1 MAAKPHFA
9 ASVQSK
15 KGRLYAVMQVKKD
28 GTTKPVWR
36 TLGLPEGANKTKV
49 NKAFR
54 EVVAQYEQEFWE
66 EQERGGRP
74 PADIPVYDYL
84 VSYLKRVEP
93 ELQKNTIVSYRGMI
107 NGKIRRYFEARP
119 YLTVGN
125 LKPKDIEDFYQKL
138 FGDGVV
144 ANTVIHYHALLRRAF
159 QQAFKDELIDANPFD
174 RVGRPKKN
182 KFHGENYTQEEL
194 LTLLHLA
201 RGDVIY
207 PAILLAGAMGL
218 RRSEALGVRWSR
230 IDWEKRTVLL
240 DTKIVEYRENGK
252 KVVEPVEEMKN
263 KSSRRTLPLPDPVYE
278 MLTLKREQQSTYQK
292 MFKGSYNKQYLDFVC
307 VNQLGELLRPSYVTG
322 HFQELLEKYG
332 LRHIRFHDLRHT
344 FASLLINQDVPLINV
359 SNFLGHSDLS
369 TTANIYAHLDKASKQ
384 ASAAVIS
391 DILQGENRHAQPKGE
406 PETNTDRQT

>member
-36 TLGLPEGANKTKV
+36 ALGLPEGANKTKV

-93 ELQKNTIVSYRGMI
+93 ELQKNTIVSYRSMT
-107 NGKIRRYFEARP
+107 NGKIRRYFQRRP
-119 YLTVGN
+119 QLTLGN
-125 LKPKDIEDFYQKL
+125 LKPQDIQDFYQSL
-138 FGDGVV
+138 FADGVV

-159 QQAFKDELIDANPFD
+159 QQAFKEERIDANPFD

-252 KVVEPVEEMKN
+252 KKVEPVEEMKN
-263 KSSRRTLPLPDPVYE
+263 KSSRRTLPLPDPVVE
-278 MLTLKREQQSTYQK
+278 MLQVQKEYREVYRKLFQ
-292 MFKGSYNKQYLDFVC
+292 GSYCTQYLDYVC
-307 VNQLGELLRPSYVTG
+307 VNQLGELLRPSYVTD
-322 HFQELLEKYG
+322 HFRELLEKYG

>member
-36 TLGLPEGANKTKV
+36 ALGLSEGANKTKV

-93 ELQKNTIVSYRGMI
+93 ELQKNTIVSYRSMT
-107 NGKIRRYFEARP
+107 NGKIRRYFQRRP
-119 YLTVGN
+119 QLTVGN
-125 LKPKDIEDFYQKL
+125 LKPQDIQDFYQSL
-138 FGDGVV
+138 FADGVV

-159 QQAFKDELIDANPFD
+159 QQAFKEERIDANPFD

-252 KVVEPVEEMKN
+252 KKVEPVEEMKN
-263 KSSRRTLPLPDPVYE
+263 KSSRRTLPLPDPVVE
-278 MLTLKREQQSTYQK
+278 MFQVQKEHREVYRK
-292 MFKGSYNKQYLDFVC
+292 MFQGSYNAQYLDYVC
-307 VNQLGELLRPSYVTG
+307 VNQLGELLRPSYVTD
-322 HFQELLEKYG
+322 HFRELLEKYG

-391 DILQGENRHAQPKGE
+391 DILQGENRHAQPEGE

>member
-36 TLGLPEGANKTKV
+36 ALGLPEGANKTKV

-93 ELQKNTIVSYRGMI
+93 ELQKNTIVSYRSMT
-107 NGKIRRYFEARP
+107 NGKIRRYFQRRP
-119 YLTVGN
+119 QLTVGN
-125 LKPKDIEDFYQKL
+125 LKPQDIQDFYQSL
-138 FGDGVV
+138 FADGVV

-159 QQAFKDELIDANPFD
+159 QQAFKEERIDANPFD

-252 KVVEPVEEMKN
+252 KKVEPVEEMKN
-263 KSSRRTLPLPDPVYE
+263 KSSRRTLPLPDPVVE
-278 MLTLKREQQSTYQK
+278 MLQVQKEHREVYRK
-292 MFKGSYNKQYLDFVC
+292 MFQGSYNAQYLDYVC
-307 VNQLGELLRPSYVTG
+307 VNQLGELLRPSYVTD
-322 HFQELLEKYG
+322 HFRELLEKYG

-384 ASAAVIS
+384 ASASVIS
-391 DILQGENRHAQPKGE
+391 DILQGENQHAQPKGE

>member
-1 MAAKPHFA
+1 MPAKPHFA

-36 TLGLPEGANKTKV
+36 ALGLPEGANKTKV

-93 ELQKNTIVSYRGMI
+93 ELQKNTIVSYRSMT
-107 NGKIRRYFEARP
+107 NGKIRRYFQRRP
-119 YLTVGN
+119 QLTVGN
-125 LKPKDIEDFYQKL
+125 LKPQDIQDFYQSL
-138 FGDGVV
+138 FADGVV

-159 QQAFKDELIDANPFD
+159 QQAFKEERIDANPFD

-252 KVVEPVEEMKN
+252 KKVEPVEEMKN
-263 KSSRRTLPLPDPVYE
+263 KSSRRTLPLPDPVVE
-278 MLTLKREQQSTYQK
+278 MLQVQKEHREVYRK
-292 MFKGSYNKQYLDFVC
+292 MFQGSYNAQYLDYVC
-307 VNQLGELLRPSYVTG
+307 VNQLGELLRPSYVTD
-322 HFQELLEKYG
+322 HFRELLEKYG

-391 DILQGENRHAQPKGE
+391 DILQEENRHAQPKGE

>member
-1 MAAKPHFA
+1 MAARPHFA

-15 KGRLYAVMQVKKD
+15 KERLYAVIQVKKD

-36 TLGLPEGANKTKV
+36 ALGLPEGANKTKV

-54 EVVAQYEQEFWE
+54 EVVAQYEQEYWE
-66 EQERGGRP
+66 NLEREGRP
-74 PADIPVYDYL
+74 PSDIPVYRYL
-84 VSYLKRVEP
+84 VEFLKRVEP
-93 ELQKNTIVSYRGMI
+93 ELQKNTIVSYRSMT
-107 NGKIRRYFEARP
+107 NGKVRRYFQRRP
-119 YLTVGN
+119 QLTVGN
-125 LKPKDIEDFYQKL
+125 LKPQDIQDFYQSL
-138 FGDGVV
+138 FADGVV

-159 QQAFKDELIDANPFD
+159 QQAFKEERIDANPFD

-252 KVVEPVEEMKN
+252 KKVEPVEEMKN
-263 KSSRRTLPLPDPVYE
+263 KSSRRTLPLPDPVVE
-278 MLTLKREQQSTYQK
+278 MLQVQKDHREVYRK
-292 MFKGSYNKQYLDFVC
+292 MFQGSYNAQYLDYVC
-307 VNQLGELLRPSYVTG
+307 VNQLGELLRPSYVTD
-322 HFQELLEKYG
+322 HFRELLEKYG

-391 DILQGENRHAQPKGE
+391 DILQGENQHAQPKGE

>member
-1 MAAKPHFA
+1 MPAKPHFA

-28 GTTKPVWR
+28 GTTKSVWR
-36 TLGLPEGANKTKV
+36 ALGLPEGANKTKV

-93 ELQKNTIVSYRGMI
+93 ELQKNTIVSYRSMT
-107 NGKIRRYFEARP
+107 NGKIRRYFQRRP
-119 YLTVGN
+119 QLTVGN
-125 LKPKDIEDFYQKL
+125 LKPQDIQDFYQSL
-138 FGDGVV
+138 FADGVV

-159 QQAFKDELIDANPFD
+159 QQAFKEERIDANPFD

-252 KVVEPVEEMKN
+252 KKVEPVEEMKN
-263 KSSRRTLPLPDPVYE
+263 KSSRRTLPLPDPVVE
-278 MLTLKREQQSTYQK
+278 MLQVQKEHREVYRK
-292 MFKGSYNKQYLDFVC
+292 MFQGSYNTQYLDYVC
-307 VNQLGELLRPSYVTG
+307 VNQLGELLRPSYVTD
-322 HFQELLEKYG
+322 HFRELLEKYG

-391 DILQGENRHAQPKGE
+391 DILQGENQHAQPKGE

>member
-36 TLGLPEGANKTKV
+36 ALGLSEGANKTKV

-93 ELQKNTIVSYRGMI
+93 ELQKNTIVSYRSMT
-107 NGKIRRYFEARP
+107 NGKIRRYFQRRP
-119 YLTVGN
+119 QLTVGN
-125 LKPKDIEDFYQKL
+125 LKPQDIQDFYQSL
-138 FGDGVV
+138 FADGVV

-159 QQAFKDELIDANPFD
+159 QQAFKEERIDANPFD

-252 KVVEPVEEMKN
+252 KKVEPVEEMKN
-263 KSSRRTLPLPDPVYE
+263 KSSRRTLPLPDPVVE
-278 MLTLKREQQSTYQK
+278 MLQVQKEHREVYRK
-292 MFKGSYNKQYLDFVC
+292 MFQGSYNAQYLDYVC
-307 VNQLGELLRPSYVTG
+307 VNQLGELLRPSYVTD
-322 HFQELLEKYG
+322 HFRELLEKYG

-369 TTANIYAHLDKASKQ
+369 TTANIYAHLDTASKQ

>member
-36 TLGLPEGANKTKV
+36 ALGLSEGANKTKV

-93 ELQKNTIVSYRGMI
+93 ELQKNTIVSYRSMT
-107 NGKIRRYFEARP
+107 NGKIRRYFQRRP
-119 YLTVGN
+119 QLTVGN
-125 LKPKDIEDFYQKL
+125 LKPQDIQDFYQSL
-138 FGDGVV
+138 FADGVV

-159 QQAFKDELIDANPFD
+159 QQAFKEERIDANPFD

-252 KVVEPVEEMKN
+252 KKVEPVEEMKN
-263 KSSRRTLPLPDPVYE
+263 KSSRRTLPLPDPVVE
-278 MLTLKREQQSTYQK
+278 MLQVQKEHREVYRK
-292 MFKGSYNKQYLDFVC
+292 MFQGSYNAQYLDYVC
-307 VNQLGELLRPSYVTG
+307 VNQLGELLRPSYVTD
-322 HFQELLEKYG
+322 HFRELLEKYG

-406 PETNTDRQT
+406 PETNTDRQM

>member
-36 TLGLPEGANKTKV
+36 ALGLPEGANKTKV

-93 ELQKNTIVSYRGMI
+93 ELQKNTIVSYRSMT
-107 NGKIRRYFEARP
+107 NGKIRRYFQRRP
-119 YLTVGN
+119 QLTVGN
-125 LKPKDIEDFYQKL
+125 LKPQDIQDFYQSL
-138 FGDGVV
+138 FADGVV

-159 QQAFKDELIDANPFD
+159 QQAFKEERIDANPFD

-252 KVVEPVEEMKN
+252 KKVEPVEEMKN
-263 KSSRRTLPLPDPVYE
+263 KSSRRTLPLPDPVVE
-278 MLTLKREQQSTYQK
+278 MLQVQKEHREVYRK
-292 MFKGSYNKQYLDFVC
+292 MFQGSYNAQYLDYVC
-307 VNQLGELLRPSYVTG
+307 VNQLGELLRPSYVTD
-322 HFQELLEKYG
+322 HFRELLEKYG

-391 DILQGENRHAQPKGE
+391 DILQGENQHVQPKGE

>member
-1 MAAKPHFA
+1 MAARPHFA

-36 TLGLPEGANKTKV
+36 ALGLPEGANKTKV

-93 ELQKNTIVSYRGMI
+93 ELQKNTIVSYRSMT
-107 NGKIRRYFEARP
+107 NGKIRRYFQRRP
-119 YLTVGN
+119 QLTVGN
-125 LKPKDIEDFYQKL
+125 LKPQDIQDFYQSL
-138 FGDGVV
+138 FADGVV

-159 QQAFKDELIDANPFD
+159 QQAFKEERIDANPFD

-252 KVVEPVEEMKN
+252 KKVEPVEEMKN
-263 KSSRRTLPLPDPVYE
+263 KSSRRTLPLPDPVVE
-278 MLTLKREQQSTYQK
+278 MLQVQKEHREVYRK
-292 MFKGSYNKQYLDFVC
+292 MFQGSYNAQYLDYVC
-307 VNQLGELLRPSYVTG
+307 VNQLGELLRPSYVTD
-322 HFQELLEKYG
+322 HFRELLEKYG

-391 DILQGENRHAQPKGE
+391 DILQGENRHAQPEGE
-406 PETNTDRQT
+406 TETNTDRQT

>member
-36 TLGLPEGANKTKV
+36 ALGLPEGANKTKV

-93 ELQKNTIVSYRGMI
+93 ELQKNTIVSYRSMT
-107 NGKIRRYFEARP
+107 NGKIRRYFQRRP
-119 YLTVGN
+119 QLTVGN
-125 LKPKDIEDFYQKL
+125 LKPQDIQDFYQSL
-138 FGDGVV
+138 FADGVV

-159 QQAFKDELIDANPFD
+159 QQAFKEERIDANPFD

-252 KVVEPVEEMKN
+252 KKVEPVEEMKN
-263 KSSRRTLPLPDPVYE
+263 KSSRRTLPLPDPVVE
-278 MLTLKREQQSTYQK
+278 MLQVQKEHREVYRK
-292 MFKGSYNKQYLDFVC
+292 MFQGSYNAQYLDYVC
-307 VNQLGELLRPSYVTG
+307 VNQLGELLRPSYVTD
-322 HFQELLEKYG
+322 HFRELLEKYG

-391 DILQGENRHAQPKGE
+391 DILQGENQHAQPKGE
-406 PETNTDRQT
+406 PETNTGRQT

>member
-36 TLGLPEGANKTKV
+36 ALGLPEGTNKTKV

-93 ELQKNTIVSYRGMI
+93 ELQKNTIVSYRSMT
-107 NGKIRRYFEARP
+107 NGKIRRYFQRRP
-119 YLTVGN
+119 QLTVGN
-125 LKPKDIEDFYQKL
+125 LKPQDIQDFYQSL
-138 FGDGVV
+138 FADGVV

-159 QQAFKDELIDANPFD
+159 QQAFKEERIDANPFD

-252 KVVEPVEEMKN
+252 KKVEPVEEMKN
-263 KSSRRTLPLPDPVYE
+263 KSSRRTLPLPDPVVE
-278 MLTLKREQQSTYQK
+278 MLQVQKEHREVYRK
-292 MFKGSYNKQYLDFVC
+292 MFQGSYNAQYLDYVC
-307 VNQLGELLRPSYVTG
+307 VNQLGELLRPSYVTD
-322 HFQELLEKYG
+322 HFRELLEKYG

-391 DILQGENRHAQPKGE
+391 DILQGENQHVQPKGE
-406 PETNTDRQT
+406 PETNTGRQT

>member
-36 TLGLPEGANKTKV
+36 ALGLPEGANKTKV

-93 ELQKNTIVSYRGMI
+93 ELQKNTIVSYRSMT
-107 NGKIRRYFEARP
+107 NGKIRRYFQRRP
-119 YLTVGN
+119 QLTVGN
-125 LKPKDIEDFYQKL
+125 LKPQDIQDFYQSL
-138 FGDGVV
+138 FADGVV

-159 QQAFKDELIDANPFD
+159 QQAFKEERIDANPFD

-252 KVVEPVEEMKN
+252 KKVEPVEEMKN
-263 KSSRRTLPLPDPVYE
+263 KSSRRTLPLPDPVVE
-278 MLTLKREQQSTYQK
+278 MLQVQKEHREVYRK
-292 MFKGSYNKQYLDFVC
+292 MFQGSYNTQYMDYVC
-307 VNQLGELLRPSYVTG
+307 VNQLGELLRPSYVTD
-322 HFQELLEKYG
+322 HFRELLEKYG

-384 ASAAVIS
+384 ASADVIS

>member
-15 KGRLYAVMQVKKD
+15 KGRLYAVMQVKKE

-36 TLGLPEGANKTKV
+36 ALGLPEGANKTKV

-54 EVVAQYEQEFWE
+54 EVVARYEQEFWE

-93 ELQKNTIVSYRGMI
+93 ELQKNTIVSYRSMT
-107 NGKIRRYFEARP
+107 NGKIRRYFQRRP
-119 YLTVGN
+119 QLTVGN
-125 LKPKDIEDFYQKL
+125 LKPQDIQDFYQSL
-138 FGDGVV
+138 FADGVV

-159 QQAFKDELIDANPFD
+159 QQAFKEERIDANPFD

-252 KVVEPVEEMKN
+252 KKVEPVEEMKN
-263 KSSRRTLPLPDPVYE
+263 KSSRRTLPLPDPVVE
-278 MLTLKREQQSTYQK
+278 MLQVQKEHREVYRK
-292 MFKGSYNKQYLDFVC
+292 MFQGSYNAQYLDYVC
-307 VNQLGELLRPSYVTG
+307 VNQLGELLRPSYVTD
-322 HFQELLEKYG
+322 HFRELLEKYG

-384 ASAAVIS
+384 ASADVIS

>member
-1 MAAKPHFA
+1 MATKPHFA

-36 TLGLPEGANKTKV
+36 ALGLSEGANKTKV

-93 ELQKNTIVSYRGMI
+93 ELQKNTIVSYRSMT
-107 NGKIRRYFEARP
+107 NGKIRRYFQRRP
-119 YLTVGN
+119 QLTVGN
-125 LKPKDIEDFYQKL
+125 LKPQDIQDFYQSL
-138 FGDGVV
+138 FADGVV

-159 QQAFKDELIDANPFD
+159 QQAFKEERIDANPFD

-252 KVVEPVEEMKN
+252 KKVEPVEEMKN
-263 KSSRRTLPLPDPVYE
+263 KSSRRTLPLPDPVVE
-278 MLTLKREQQSTYQK
+278 MLQVQKEHREVYRK
-292 MFKGSYNKQYLDFVC
+292 MFQGSYNAQYLDYVC
-307 VNQLGELLRPSYVTG
+307 VNQLGELLRPSYVTD
-322 HFQELLEKYG
+322 HFRELLEKYG

-391 DILQGENRHAQPKGE
+391 DILQGENRHAQPEGE
-406 PETNTDRQT
+406 PETNTGRQT

>member
-36 TLGLPEGANKTKV
+36 ALGLSEGANKTKV

-93 ELQKNTIVSYRGMI
+93 ELQKNTIVSYRSMT
-107 NGKIRRYFEARP
+107 NGKIRRYFQRRP
-119 YLTVGN
+119 QLTVGN
-125 LKPKDIEDFYQKL
+125 LKPQDIQDFYQSL
-138 FGDGVV
+138 FADGVV

-159 QQAFKDELIDANPFD
+159 QQAFKEERIDANPFD

-182 KFHGENYTQEEL
+182 TFHGENYTQEEL

-252 KVVEPVEEMKN
+252 KKVEPVEEMKN
-263 KSSRRTLPLPDPVYE
+263 KSSRRTLPLPDPVVE
-278 MLTLKREQQSTYQK
+278 MLQVQKEHREVYRK
-292 MFKGSYNKQYLDFVC
+292 MFQGSYSTQYLDYVC
-307 VNQLGELLRPSYVTG
+307 VNQLGELLRPSYVTD
-322 HFQELLEKYG
+322 HFRELLEKYG

-384 ASAAVIS
+384 ASADVIS

>member
-36 TLGLPEGANKTKV
+36 ALGLSEGANKTKV

-93 ELQKNTIVSYRGMI
+93 ELQKNTIVSYRSMT
-107 NGKIRRYFEARP
+107 NGKIRRYFQRRP
-119 YLTVGN
+119 QLTVGN
-125 LKPKDIEDFYQKL
+125 LKPQDIQDFYQSL
-138 FGDGVV
+138 FADGVV

-159 QQAFKDELIDANPFD
+159 QQAFKEERIDANPFD

-252 KVVEPVEEMKN
+252 KKVEPVEEMKN
-263 KSSRRTLPLPDPVYE
+263 KSSRRTLPLPDPVVE
-278 MLTLKREQQSTYQK
+278 MLQVQKEHREVYRK
-292 MFKGSYNKQYLDFVC
+292 MFQGSYNAQYLDYVC
-307 VNQLGELLRPSYVTG
+307 VNQLGELLRPSYVTD
-322 HFQELLEKYG
+322 HFRELLEKYG

-391 DILQGENRHAQPKGE
+391 DILQGENQHAQPKGE
-406 PETNTDRQT
+406 PETNTGRQT

>member
-1 MAAKPHFA
+1 MPAKPHFA

-36 TLGLPEGANKTKV
+36 ALGLSEGANKTKV

-93 ELQKNTIVSYRGMI
+93 ELQKNTIVSYRSMT
-107 NGKIRRYFEARP
+107 NGKIRRYFQRRP
-119 YLTVGN
+119 QLTVGN
-125 LKPKDIEDFYQKL
+125 LKPQDIQDFYQTL
-138 FGDGVV
+138 FADGVV

-159 QQAFKDELIDANPFD
+159 QQAFKEERIDANPFD

-252 KVVEPVEEMKN
+252 KKVEPVEEMKN
-263 KSSRRTLPLPDPVYE
+263 KSSRRTLPLPDPVVE
-278 MLTLKREQQSTYQK
+278 MLQVQKEHREVYRK
-292 MFKGSYNKQYLDFVC
+292 MFQGSYNAQYLDYVC
-307 VNQLGELLRPSYVTG
+307 VNQLGELLRPSYVTD
-322 HFQELLEKYG
+322 HFRELLEKYG

-391 DILQGENRHAQPKGE
+391 DILQGENQHAQPKGE

>member
-28 GTTKPVWR
+28 ETTKPVWR
-36 TLGLPEGANKTKV
+36 ALGLPEGANKTKV

-54 EVVAQYEQEFWE
+54 EVVARYEQEFWE

-93 ELQKNTIVSYRGMI
+93 ELQKNTIVSYRSMT
-107 NGKIRRYFEARP
+107 NGKVRRYFQRRP
-119 YLTVGN
+119 QLTVGN
-125 LKPKDIEDFYQKL
+125 LKPQDIQDFYQSL
-138 FGDGVV
+138 FADGVV

-159 QQAFKDELIDANPFD
+159 QQAFKEERIDANPFD

-252 KVVEPVEEMKN
+252 KKVEPVEEMKN
-263 KSSRRTLPLPDPVYE
+263 KSSRRTLPLPDPVVE
-278 MLTLKREQQSTYQK
+278 MLQVQKDHREVYRK
-292 MFKGSYNKQYLDFVC
+292 MFQGSYNAQYLDYVC
-307 VNQLGELLRPSYVTG
+307 VNQLGELLRPSYVTD
-322 HFQELLEKYG
+322 HFRELLEKYG

-391 DILQGENRHAQPKGE
+391 DILQGENQHAQPKGE

>member
-36 TLGLPEGANKTKV
+36 ALGLSEGANKTKV

-93 ELQKNTIVSYRGMI
+93 ELQKNTIVSYRSMT
-107 NGKIRRYFEARP
+107 NGKIRRYFQRRP
-119 YLTVGN
+119 QLTVGN
-125 LKPKDIEDFYQKL
+125 LKPQDIQDFYQSL
-138 FGDGVV
+138 FADGVV

-159 QQAFKDELIDANPFD
+159 QQAFKEERIDANPFD

-252 KVVEPVEEMKN
+252 KKVEPVEEMKN
-263 KSSRRTLPLPDPVYE
+263 KSSRRTLPLPDPVVE
-278 MLTLKREQQSTYQK
+278 MLQVQKEHREVYRK
-292 MFKGSYNKQYLDFVC
+292 MFQGSYNTQYLDYVC
-307 VNQLGELLRPSYVTG
+307 VNQLGELLRPSYVTD
-322 HFQELLEKYG
+322 HFRELLEKYG

-391 DILQGENRHAQPKGE
+391 DILQGENQHVQPKSE